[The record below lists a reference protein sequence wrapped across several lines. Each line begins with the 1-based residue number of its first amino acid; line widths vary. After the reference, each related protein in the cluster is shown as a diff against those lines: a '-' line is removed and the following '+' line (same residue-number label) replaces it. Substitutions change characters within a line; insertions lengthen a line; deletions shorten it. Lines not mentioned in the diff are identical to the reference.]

1 MLFFLEWSSLRK
13 TFDHLEE
20 PTHNGR
26 SEQQQSEETQA
37 LPLAAPPAQVDDK

>member
-1 MLFFLEWSSLRK
+1 MRK

-26 SEQQQSEETQA
+26 SEQQQPEETQV
-37 LPLAAPPAQVDDK
+37 LPMAVAASHPVQVKNT